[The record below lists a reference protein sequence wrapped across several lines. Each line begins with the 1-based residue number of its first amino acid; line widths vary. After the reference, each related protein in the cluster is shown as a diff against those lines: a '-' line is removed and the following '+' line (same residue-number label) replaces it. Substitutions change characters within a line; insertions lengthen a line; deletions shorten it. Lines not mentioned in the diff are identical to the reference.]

1 VRVHLFEGIMPGVV
15 AMARGLGHT
24 AYDGYMAGKGVNV
37 NELIGPVEDPSSGHD
52 AAWGIRAK
60 LAKA

>member
-1 VRVHLFEGIMPGVV
+1 MVK
-15 AMARGLGHT
+15 GLGHT
-24 AYDGYMAGKGVNV
+24 AYDGFLAGKGVNI
-37 NELIGPVEDPSSGHD
+37 NDLMGPAEDPSSGYD